1 MADADIRPAVDGRS
15 PAAVFG
21 TQKPFHACW
30 YPIAL
35 SSDVAPGAVISVP
48 FLGGRVVAYRTE
60 GGTAHVKSAYCR
72 HLGADLSKGEV
83 IGDQLRCAFHHWS
96 YDGNGYCA
104 HIPAGDP
111 PPRAARLFSFPTVES
126 LGIIWAFNGAEATYP
141 VPSFGDGPVAV
152 DTFRNPV
159 PMRVAGDTVIL
170 NSFDLQH
177 FKAVHKMDMKVDRAA
192 AVREPYRYRYSVDA
206 MTPEFGAIR
215 QERILWGVGTIT
227 IKSARDGRD
236 IYLLHAL
243 CPNEEKYSSGFLVN
257 ALGPDPSG
265 KVDPEADRAILETMR
280 GYSLRLVAE
289 DAPIFDTIRF
299 ERGCL
304 TRSDEFLVFGMDY
317 ISSFP
322 EHNPAAGLID

>member
-1 MADADIRPAVDGRS
+1 MAEADNRPMASGGPREV
-15 PAAVFG
+15 VFG
-21 TQKPFHACW
+21 QQKPFHECW

-35 SSDVAPGAVISVP
+35 SSEIAPGAILSVP

-60 GGTAHVKSAYCR
+60 AGKIHVKSAYCR
-72 HLGADLSKGEV
+72 HLGADLSKGAV
-83 IGDQLRCAFHHWS
+83 VGDQLRCPFHHWH
-96 YDGNGYCA
+96 YDGEGYCS

-111 PPRAARLFSFPTVES
+111 PPRAARLFSFPTAES
-126 LGIIWAFNGAEATYP
+126 LGIIWAFNGEAAAYP
-141 VPSFGDGPVAV
+141 VPTFGDGPVAM

-159 PMRVAGDTVIL
+159 PMKVAGDTVIL

-177 FKAVHKMDMKVDRAA
+177 FKVVHKMEMVIDEAA
-192 AVREPYRYRYSVDA
+192 AVREPHRYLYGVDVV
-206 MTPEFGAIR
+206 TPEFGAVR
-215 QERILWGVGTIT
+215 QDRILWGVGTIT

-236 IYLLHAL
+236 IFLLHAL
-243 CPNEEKYSSGFLVN
+243 CPNEESHSTGFLAN

-265 KVDPEADRAILETMR
+265 KSDPEADRALLETMR

-299 ERGCL
+299 KRGCL
-304 TRSDEFLVFGMDY
+304 TRSDRFLVFGMEY

-322 EHNPAAGLID
+322 EHNPATGLID